1 LLNKKMLDGNVETMI
16 LAVLNDG
23 SNYGYQLVQELNA
36 KSPEL
41 LQFGE
46 GTIYPVLHRMEK
58 RGVIS
63 AFWQEGETGRKRKYY
78 RLTTRG
84 KRQLEENLSQWQSL
98 VEVMTGFME
107 DLPDH
112 LKEKRTRKIKGEP
125 A

>member
-1 LLNKKMLDGNVETMI
+1 MLDGNVETMI

-58 RGVIS
+58 RGVIN

-107 DLPDH
+107 DLPEN